1 MQIGDPAGAWDLNIR
16 PARASIFCRA
26 VFFVRSL
33 SWQALIAC
41 TKTAYG
47 GRTCRSAFPHVNL
60 PFMLRLNL
68 FIL

>member
-41 TKTAYG
+41 ANAAYG
-47 GRTCRSAFPHVNL
+47 GRTFAPYFRMETSCFSCG
-60 PFMLRLNL
+60 
-68 FIL
+68 